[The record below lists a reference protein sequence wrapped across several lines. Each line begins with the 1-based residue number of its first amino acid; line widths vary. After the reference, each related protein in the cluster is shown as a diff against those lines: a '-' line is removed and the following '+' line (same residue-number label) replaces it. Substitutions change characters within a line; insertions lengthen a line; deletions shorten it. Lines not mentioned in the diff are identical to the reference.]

1 MRTITDYMMN
11 LHKELMEKRQIADN
25 TASQYIRSLYS
36 LNSDRPF
43 TNLSWLKNVASV
55 DARLSEYAESTQ
67 KTLLSTIV
75 STLSLVKDKPTYKK
89 IYSHWYSEMMERT
102 NADKGKDTSQKTDK
116 QEKNWLSWDVVK
128 GHEERLQKEVEEL
141 VKNKELTAGQWD
153 TVLSYMV
160 LSLYT
165 QFAPRRNQDYQFM
178 KVVTDSKQA
187 TKDDTNYIVLNS
199 GEFIFN
205 KYKTA
210 KSHGAQT
217 FPIPAPLMSIIKTY
231 LSAHPLAKKKSKVGI
246 QFLVSFKGEPLLAVN
261 AITRILN
268 RIFGKNVGSSM
279 LRHIYLSSKYD
290 VTEMDADADK
300 MGHTSGVQH
309 SYMKGKGEGEVAEGS
324 QNVDIPMLNG

>member
-1 MRTITDYMMN
+1 MN
-11 LHKELMEKRQIADN
+11 LHKELVDKRGIADN

-36 LNSDRPF
+36 LNSERPF
-43 TNLSWLKNVASV
+43 TNLSWVKNVASV

-102 NADKGKDTSQKTDK
+102 NSEKEKDTSKKTDK
-116 QEKNWLSWDVVK
+116 QEKNWLSWEVVK
-128 GHEERLQKEVEEL
+128 GHEERLQKETEEL
-141 VKNKELTAGQWD
+141 VKNKDLTAGQWE

-178 KVVTDSKQA
+178 KVVRDVKNA
-187 TKDDTNYIVLNS
+187 TNTDTNYIVVDTK
-199 GEFIFN
+199 EFIFN

-210 KSHGAQT
+210 KSHGSQT
-217 FPIPAPLMSIIKTY
+217 FPIPAPLWSIISLY
-231 LSAHPLAKKKSKVGI
+231 LSAHPLGKKKTKGGF
-246 QFLVSFKGEPLLAVN
+246 QFLVSHKGEPLLAVN

-268 RIFGKNVGSSM
+268 RIFGKSVGSSM
-279 LRHIYLSSKYD
+279 LRHIYLSTKYD
-290 VTEMDADADK
+290 VKEMDEDADK

-309 SYMKGKGEGEVAEGS
+309 SYMKSGEGEGS